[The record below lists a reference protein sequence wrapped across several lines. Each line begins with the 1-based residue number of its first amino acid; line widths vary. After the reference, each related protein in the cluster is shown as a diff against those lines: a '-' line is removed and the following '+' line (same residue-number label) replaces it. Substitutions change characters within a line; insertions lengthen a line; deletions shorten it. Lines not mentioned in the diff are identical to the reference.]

1 MSSTHQEYWDACL
14 IKAWRNHGN
23 LLDAIMMFKSITG
36 EMMYEVT
43 PPLLRTPPVGTPWK
57 LPARAYMAQRL
68 EKISDRLWDQPPEKD
83 VALLKKLQTSSYTT
97 STANTNTDN
106 AMERERSQYLRNR
119 KKVGMSTLNAS
130 NQNQATDWNIVKGPA
145 RVRAKRR

>member
-1 MSSTHQEYWDACL
+1 MSSTYQEYWDACL

-23 LLDAIMMFKSITG
+23 LLDAVMMFKSITG

-57 LPARAYMAQRL
+57 ISVRGYMAQRL
-68 EKISDRLWDQPPEKD
+68 EKISNRLWDQPPEKD

-97 STANTNTDN
+97 TTTHTNRDGSMDN
-106 AMERERSQYLRNR
+106 ERAQYLRNR
-119 KKVGMSTLNAS
+119 TKVGMSAIDAS
-130 NQNQATDWNIVKGPA
+130 NRNQATDWNIVKGPA
-145 RVRAKRR
+145 RVKAKRR

>member
-14 IKAWRNHGN
+14 IKSWRNHGN

-43 PPLLRTPPVGTPWK
+43 PPLLRTPPEGTPWK

-119 KKVGMSTLNAS
+119 KKVAMSTLNAS
-130 NQNQATDWNIVKGPA
+130 NQNQATDWNIVKGPVK
-145 RVRAKRR
+145 VRAKRR

>member
-14 IKAWRNHGN
+14 IRAWRSNGK

-43 PPLLRTPPVGTPWK
+43 PPLLRTPPAGVPWK
-57 LPARAYMAQRL
+57 LSARAYMAQRL
-68 EKISDRLWDQPPEKD
+68 EKISNRLWDQPPEKD
-83 VALLKKLQTSSYTT
+83 VALLKKLQTSNYTT
-97 STANTNTDN
+97 SDGSTNTDN

-119 KKVGMSTLNAS
+119 KKMGMSTLNVS
-130 NQNQATDWNIVKGPA
+130 NQNQATDWNVVKGRA
-145 RVRAKRR
+145 RIGVRRR